1 MVKIHPRIKAQEVW
15 ERLLLWVR
23 VVQNRLVKDINL
35 WDGS

>member
-15 ERLLLWVR
+15 ERPLLWVR
-23 VVQNRLVKDINL
+23 VVQNRLVKDMNL